1 MIMLIY
7 PDFAVEN
14 DLNILTSIVC
24 HNETKGCSWKG
35 NYVSYRDHFQVWTF
49 ENLQCDYCSKFI
61 TNRLLNEQYYEICP
75 KAPVSCPLK
84 KFDCNI
90 QILRESIQDH
100 IASSLIEHIVLLPNG
115 VSLFIN
121 QSMSIAHQ
129 PLCTISLP
137 KLSIEKT
144 NNKFFENKS
153 LNQDQINEQIRL
165 QKYLRSQIKQLIKEE
180 YYIIN
185 SGVNVK
191 LYKNELYKLQQQ
203 YALSR
208 FLTNKETYLWYINN
222 LQEIF
227 QNAKQATQS
236 NDISSSFYTYR
247 GGYKIS
253 LKIYVNG
260 HITAQNTYLS
270 LHLTILCGPCDSY
283 LNWPFDNPILICLY
297 DNSAKQYHIFHTIT
311 PEKYSECFQQPKM
324 NENPSVQILEFC
336 PLSMIFNSWIPI

>member
-1 MIMLIY
+1 
-7 PDFAVEN
+7 
-14 DLNILTSIVC
+14 
-24 HNETKGCSWKG
+24 
-35 NYVSYRDHFQVWTF
+35 
-49 ENLQCDYCSKFI
+49 
-61 TNRLLNEQYYEICP
+61 
-75 KAPVSCPLK
+75 
-84 KFDCNI
+84 
-90 QILRESIQDH
+90 
-100 IASSLIEHIVLLPNG
+100 
-115 VSLFIN
+115 
-121 QSMSIAHQ
+121 MSIAHQ

-247 GGYKIS
+247 GGYKI
-253 LKIYVNG
+253 
-260 HITAQNTYLS
+260 
-270 LHLTILCGPCDSY
+270 
-283 LNWPFDNPILICLY
+283 
-297 DNSAKQYHIFHTIT
+297 
-311 PEKYSECFQQPKM
+311 
-324 NENPSVQILEFC
+324 
-336 PLSMIFNSWIPI
+336 